1 MVNDNYKR
9 HRAVLVSLFLLSF
22 SFSQEKE
29 IIVDLKNGNKM
40 TGSLIAKTDST
51 YKLNSEFGEL
61 VIPIVDVES
70 IYNKI
75 ITKSIENN
83 QNSAIASQDNVVK
96 KPLNQ
101 EARWRTIY
109 GAMTIG
115 NTLYGEGI
123 PYLIDLEQTS
133 EQYVGF

>member
-1 MVNDNYKR
+1 MVNDNYKS
-9 HRAVLVSLFLLSF
+9 HRALLVSLFLLSF

-29 IIVDLKNGNKM
+29 IIVDLKNGNKI

-51 YKLNSEFGEL
+51 YKLNTEFGEL
-61 VIPIVDVES
+61 VIPIDDVDS
-70 IYNKI
+70 INNKK

-83 QNSAIASQDNVVK
+83 QNSSIVSQDNVVK

-115 NTLYGEGI
+115 NTLYGGRHTL
-123 PYLIDLEQTS
+123 P
-133 EQYVGF
+133 F

>member
-1 MVNDNYKR
+1 M
-9 HRAVLVSLFLLSF
+9 
-22 SFSQEKE
+22 
-29 IIVDLKNGNKM
+29 
-40 TGSLIAKTDST
+40 
-51 YKLNSEFGEL
+51 
-61 VIPIVDVES
+61 VIPIDDVDS
-70 IYNKI
+70 INNKK

-83 QNSAIASQDNVVK
+83 QNSIIVSQDNVVK

-123 PYLIDLEQTS
+123 PYLFNLEQTS
-133 EQYVGF
+133 EPVSYTHLTLPTIHLV